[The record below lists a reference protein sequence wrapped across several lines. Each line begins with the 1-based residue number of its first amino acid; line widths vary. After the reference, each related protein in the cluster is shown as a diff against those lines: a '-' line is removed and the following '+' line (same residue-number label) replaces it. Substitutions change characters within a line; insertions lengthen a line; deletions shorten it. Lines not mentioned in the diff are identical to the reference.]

1 MQWER
6 PLNKVLKR
14 GVYLERQAA
23 VPRYER
29 NRNRMTFDETITA
42 RKSILRYSDRPIPE
56 SDVEAILRAGL
67 LAPSARNRQN
77 LKFIV
82 VRDPML
88 RDELV
93 GACNG
98 QSMVGEAPAF
108 LAVCST
114 AGSIMPNGQPTAPID
129 AAIAAP

>member
-42 RKSILRYSDRPIPE
+42 RKSIRRYSDRPIPE
-56 SDVEAILRAGL
+56 SDVE
-67 LAPSARNRQN
+67 PSSARDCWRRRRATG
-77 LKFIV
+77 K
-82 VRDPML
+82 
-88 RDELV
+88 
-93 GACNG
+93 
-98 QSMVGEAPAF
+98 
-108 LAVCST
+108 T
-114 AGSIMPNGQPTAPID
+114 
-129 AAIAAP
+129 

>member
-14 GVYLERQAA
+14 SVYLEQYAA
-23 VPRYER
+23 LQKHER
-29 NRNRMTFDETITA
+29 NRKRMTFDEIINA
-42 RKSILRYSDRPIPE
+42 RKSIRRYSNRPIPE

-98 QSMVGEAPAF
+98 
-108 LAVCST
+108 
-114 AGSIMPNGQPTAPID
+114 
-129 AAIAAP
+129 

>member
-14 GVYLERQAA
+14 SVYLEQYAA
-23 VPRYER
+23 LQKHER
-29 NRNRMTFDETITA
+29 NRKRMTFDEIINA
-42 RKSILRYSDRPIPE
+42 RKSIRRYSNRPIPE

-98 QSMVGEAPAF
+98 HSMVGEAPLSSPSARRR
-108 LAVCST
+108 AASC
-114 AGSIMPNGQPTAPID
+114 PTASP
-129 AAIAAP
+129 PRRSTRPSQ

>member
-42 RKSILRYSDRPIPE
+42 RKNPPVQRP
-56 SDVEAILRAGL
+56 AA
-67 LAPSARNRQN
+67 APKATSRPASARDCWRRRRATG
-77 LKFIV
+77 KI
-82 VRDPML
+82 
-88 RDELV
+88 
-93 GACNG
+93 
-98 QSMVGEAPAF
+98 
-108 LAVCST
+108 
-114 AGSIMPNGQPTAPID
+114 
-129 AAIAAP
+129 

>member
-42 RKSILRYSDRPIPE
+42 RKSIRRYSDRPIPE

-67 LAPSARNRQN
+67 QIGRASCRER
-77 LKFIV
+77 V
-82 VRDPML
+82 
-88 RDELV
+88 
-93 GACNG
+93 
-98 QSMVGEAPAF
+98 
-108 LAVCST
+108 
-114 AGSIMPNGQPTAPID
+114 
-129 AAIAAP
+129 